1 MATDNSATVPQDSS
15 ATKASEQPLKGK
27 GKATAA
33 EEPADTTMDEDDD
46 DDEDEDEAEE
56 GGDDD
61 ADDNMDEIDLN
72 NIVDG
77 GRRTRGRVIDW
88 AKAAQEH
95 PAEDDDDEDEDD
107 YEPAGEEQEQG
118 DKMDED

>member
-1 MATDNSATVPQDSS
+1 MATDNSATLPQDGS
-15 ATKASEQPLKGK
+15 ATAAAEQPLKGK
-27 GKATAA
+27 GKSTA
-33 EEPADTTMDEDDD
+33 EEPVDTTMDEDDD
-46 DDEDEDEAEE
+46 DDDEEEEE
-56 GGDDD
+56 GEGGEED

-88 AKAAQEH
+88 AKAAQDH
-95 PAEDDDDEDEDD
+95 PAEEEDDEDDEDD
-107 YEPAGEEQEQG
+107 YEPAGEEQDQG